1 MVGLLD
7 RKWICVSLFLSWD
20 WDIEG
25 NNKVIISV
33 DKIES
38 LFSFIYLSSICD
50 GELETLYL
58 FSGSRNKF
66 LSIFSIFYR
75 NLLLVPKLKA

>member
-1 MVGLLD
+1 MVGLFD
-7 RKWICVSLFLSWD
+7 RKWICVSLFLSD
-20 WDIEG
+20 WDVEG

-50 GELETLYL
+50 GELKTLYL

>member
-7 RKWICVSLFLSWD
+7 RKWICVSLFLSD
-20 WDIEG
+20 WDVEG

-50 GELETLYL
+50 GELKTLYL

>member
-1 MVGLLD
+1 MDLCL
-7 RKWICVSLFLSWD
+7 SLFLSD
-20 WDIEG
+20 WDVEG